1 MNDYYKT
8 KQLIAALDKDGNI
21 IGKIDKWEAHE
32 KGILHKAISI
42 TLTFENKYVLQIR
55 KHPAF
60 DKVLDL
66 TSSSHQLFIGDKLQT
81 SVETTY
87 DCLLREWGIKKS
99 ELISEPKIL
108 GTVYY
113 KAKDPNSIYTEHE
126 FCDILTL
133 EINNKPNPNLEF
145 AYGFKLCTKEELLNK
160 DSEIYKN
167 LAPWCKV
174 AIEKGFI

>member
-8 KQLIAALDKDGNI
+8 NQLIAALDNKGNI
-21 IGKIDKWEAHE
+21 IGKVDKWEAHE

-42 TLTFENKYVLQIR
+42 TLTFQNQYILQIR

-66 TSSSHQLFIGDKLQT
+66 TSSSHQLYVDNKLQT
-81 SVETTY
+81 SIEATY
-87 DCLLREWGIKKS
+87 DCLMREWVIEKN
-99 ELISEPKIL
+99 ELDSVPKIL

-133 EINNKPNPNLEF
+133 EIKSMPNPNLEF
-145 AYGFKLCTKEELLNK
+145 AYGFKLCTKDELLNK

-174 AIEKGFI
+174 AVEKGFI